1 MFNVEELA
9 LIRQF
14 MDARQDRRSV
24 IAAMEAAEV
33 DPAAQELMEDLLI
46 RLRKISNADFD
57 AIDFD
62 AVLLD

>member
-33 DPAAQELMEDLLI
+33 DPAAQAMVADLLN
-46 RLRKISNADFD
+46 RLREISNTDFD

-62 AVLLD
+62 AILLD